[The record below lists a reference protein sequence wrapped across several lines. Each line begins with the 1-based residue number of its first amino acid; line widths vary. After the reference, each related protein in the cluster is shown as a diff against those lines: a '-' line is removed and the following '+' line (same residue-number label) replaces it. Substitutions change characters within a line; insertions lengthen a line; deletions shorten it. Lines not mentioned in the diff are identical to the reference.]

1 MPAILTNSVIGVSV
15 VALVVASFAVLWLLM
30 VLEEEVTFLTKLF
43 VGKPVVAL
51 SVTSSAFLPLVLG
64 AVLNIFIKTFFG
76 RWEVTLVLARFAWL
90 MSFLIFLIDTFLEK
104 SLVVLVDLIFS
115 SASLKVVVGEVLNTL
130 INASEISVVCSVVI
144 IPKELVLLL
153 T

>member
-1 MPAILTNSVIGVSV
+1 MSV

-30 VLEEEVTFLTKLF
+30 VLEEEVTFLTNLF

-51 SVTSSAFLPLVLG
+51 SVTSSACLPLVLG
-64 AVLNIFIKTFFG
+64 AVLNIFIKAIFG
-76 RWEVTLVLARFAWL
+76 RWEVSLVLARFAWL

-104 SLVVLVDLIFS
+104 SLVVLIDLILS
-115 SASLKVVVGEVLNTL
+115 SASLKVFVGEVLNTL
-130 INASEISVVCSVVI
+130 INTSSHKHISVVCSGAI
-144 IPKELVLLL
+144 IPKELALLL